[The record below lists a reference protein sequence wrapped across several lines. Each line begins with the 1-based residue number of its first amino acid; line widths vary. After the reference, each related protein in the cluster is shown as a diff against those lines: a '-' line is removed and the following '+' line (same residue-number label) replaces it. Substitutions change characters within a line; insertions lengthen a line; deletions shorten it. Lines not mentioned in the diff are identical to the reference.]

1 MSEANRLA
9 ELFAEKARLVSAVVT
24 AVKDMDEALAYTVD
38 VCEKK
43 EACQLL
49 MAGCEAEL
57 SAPAGALCDTKPG
70 KVMVAPALDEPTFGK
85 LKALCEG
92 RAIHCV
98 ASGMRKHLGGVDIG
112 FTIAEGGI
120 AETGTLL
127 INSGSEELRLATML
141 CEVHVCVVRKSSL
154 VETSFAAEP
163 LLKAMTTAGGP
174 AYVAFVTG
182 ASRTA
187 DIERVLAIG
196 VHGPLELHIL
206 ILED

>member
-1 MSEANRLA
+1 MSDSKRLVD
-9 ELFAEKARLVSAVVT
+9 LFTAKAKLVSAVVT
-24 AVKDMDEALAYTVD
+24 PVKSLDEALAYTVD

-43 EACQLL
+43 DACQIL
-49 MAGCEAEL
+49 MSGCESEL

-70 KVMVAPALDEPTFGK
+70 KVIVAPDLDPAVFAS
-85 LKALCEG
+85 LKGLCENRG
-92 RAIHCV
+92 IHCLPD
-98 ASGMRKHLGGVDIG
+98 GMRKHLGGIDIG
-112 FTIAEGGI
+112 FTIADAGI

-127 INSGSEELRLATML
+127 INSKSEELRLATML
-141 CEVHVCVVRKSSL
+141 CEVHVCVIKASTLR
-154 VETSFAAEP
+154 ETSFDAEE
-163 LLKAMTTAGGP
+163 LVRSMSKDGP

-206 ILED
+206 VLED